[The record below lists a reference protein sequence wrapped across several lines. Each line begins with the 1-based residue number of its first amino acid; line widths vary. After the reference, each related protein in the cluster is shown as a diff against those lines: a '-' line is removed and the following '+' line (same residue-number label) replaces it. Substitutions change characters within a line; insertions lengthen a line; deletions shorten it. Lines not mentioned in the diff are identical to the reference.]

1 MKKTR
6 ILLFVITV
14 FCLSILPA
22 FAQTSNIAKTDLSPA
37 EIDNIV
43 KKFTNNEA
51 MFRQSLPSYAFSRS
65 VSVQTLGMGGQITG
79 NLRRDSFMSLTTEGK
94 RLEKINFA
102 PMSTLP
108 HGFMTAEDFEDM
120 GGVNPFALEPAVVNL
135 YNFTYLGKEKIDE
148 LNLHVFEVSPKVM
161 PDPKK
166 SKLRLFTGRVWVDDV
181 DFVIVKSRGKAVPET
196 KTNKFP
202 VVETWRENVD
212 GKYWFP
218 ALASSDDELVWD
230 SGDSVKL
237 KMRIKFTDYKVGTS
251 EVKILDDDETPVEEV
266 KPTPSPT
273 PKKP

>member
-1 MKKTR
+1 MKKAR
-6 ILLFVITV
+6 ILLFVLTV

-22 FAQTSNIAKTDLSPA
+22 FAQTSNIVKSDLSQA

-43 KKFTNNEA
+43 KKFTVNEA
-51 MFRQSLPSYAFSRS
+51 AFRQSLTSYAFSRS

-79 NLRRDSFMSLTTEGK
+79 NLRRDSFMAITPDGK

-120 GGVNPFALEPAVVNL
+120 GGVNPFALEPSVANL

-148 LNLHVFEVSPKVM
+148 LSLHVFEVSPKVM

-166 SKLRLFTGRVWVDDV
+166 SKQRLFTGRIWVDDV

-218 ALASSDDELVWD
+218 SLASSDDELVWD
-230 SGDSVKL
+230 DGSSVKL
-237 KMRIKFTDYKVGTS
+237 KMRIKFVDYKVGTS
-251 EVKILDDDETPVEEV
+251 EVKILDDDEPVQEV
-266 KPTPSPT
+266 KPKPSPT

>member
-6 ILLFVITV
+6 ILLFISAV
-14 FCLSILPA
+14 FCLSISAA
-22 FAQTSNIAKTDLSPA
+22 FAQPSNIAKTNLNQT

-51 MFRQSLPSYAFSRS
+51 MFRQSLPTYAFSRS

-79 NLRRDSFMSLTTEGK
+79 NLRRDSFMTLTTEGK

-102 PMSTLP
+102 PISTLP

-166 SKLRLFTGRVWVDDV
+166 SKLRLFTGRVW
-181 DFVIVKSRGKAVPET
+181 
-196 KTNKFP
+196 
-202 VVETWRENVD
+202 
-212 GKYWFP
+212 
-218 ALASSDDELVWD
+218 
-230 SGDSVKL
+230 
-237 KMRIKFTDYKVGTS
+237 
-251 EVKILDDDETPVEEV
+251 
-266 KPTPSPT
+266 
-273 PKKP
+273 